1 MICLS
6 VCGSKAED
14 DLPCHLNNNERVGV
28 SGSMRYLL
36 RSILALCL
44 TAALPVA
51 AASQPNIVLVL
62 LDNTGWGDF
71 GPYGGGSLRGAPSP
85 SINRLAEQGL
95 TLTNFNTEPQC
106 TPSRSALMTGRF
118 AIRSGTHQVPIGVP
132 YYGLVPW
139 EETLAER
146 LKTAGYQTAIFG
158 KWHLGKT
165 AGRLPTD
172 QGFDFWYGIP
182 DSSGDAVRW
191 SDWPKQYSI
200 ASDLKDGLPER
211 EYPWVWQ
218 AKTGAAAERVK
229 PFDLEGKREIDGEL
243 TRLASDYITQQ
254 SKTDQP
260 FFAYI
265 PLTAMHFPT
274 LPSEAFAGKSGH
286 GIYAD
291 MLIQTDHYI
300 GLIDQAI
307 QSSGQSGN
315 TIFIVA
321 ADNGP
326 EDPENG
332 DGQYTGWT
340 GPWRGTYFTALEGG
354 LRAPFLIRWPGV
366 TNPGA
371 RSNGMVH
378 LVDIFSTLTEAGGA
392 DVPNDRI
399 IDGVSMR
406 NLFSGAT
413 VTSPREGFPIFV
425 GAELYAVKWRDWKA
439 HFIEQDSKYSPKREY
454 STVAKVVNLV
464 QDPREERQAVEP
476 VNAWIQYPG
485 MGVMLGYHKSLAL
498 QANIPLGA
506 PDNYVPAPLGSL
518 EARKPPQ

>member
-1 MICLS
+1 M
-6 VCGSKAED
+6 
-14 DLPCHLNNNERVGV
+14 P
-28 SGSMRYLL
+28 YLL
-36 RSILALCL
+36 RGVLALYL
-44 TAALPVA
+44 AGAVSVW
-51 AASQPNIVLVL
+51 ASPQPNIVLVL

-85 SINRLAEQGL
+85 SIDHLASQGL

-146 LKTAGYQTAIFG
+146 LKTVGYQTAIFG

-165 AGRLPTD
+165 EGRLPTD

-191 SDWPKQYSI
+191 SDWPQQYSI
-200 ASDLKDGLPER
+200 ANDLKDGLPER

-218 AKTGAAAERVK
+218 ATAGKTAQRVK
-229 PFDLEGKREIDGEL
+229 PFDLEQKREIDGEL
-243 TRLASDYITQQ
+243 TRLASDYIIQQ
-254 SKTDQP
+254 SKTHRP

-274 LPSEAFAGKSGH
+274 LPSETFAGKSGH

-291 MLIQTDHYI
+291 MLVQTDYYI

-307 QSSGQSGN
+307 KDSGQNEN
-315 TIFIVA
+315 TIFVVA

-366 TNPGA
+366 TNPGS

-392 DVPNDRI
+392 DVPSDRI

-406 NLFSGAT
+406 ELFSGAT
-413 VTSPREGFPIFV
+413 SKSPREGFPIFV
-425 GAELYAVKWRDWKA
+425 GADLYAVKWRDWKA

-454 STVAKVVNLV
+454 STVAKIVNLV

-485 MGVMLGYHKSLAL
+485 MGVMVGYHKSLAL

-506 PDNYVPAPLGSL
+506 PDNYTPAPLRSL
-518 EARKPPQ
+518 EAKKPPQ